1 MGTSHITGADVAAMP
16 FDHALKCG
24 LEQGI
29 AAGSHISDVQHNVPY
44 GDIPGLIAAATDL
57 LGAAGVTPQ
66 DCLSVEAGNSV
77 AGIILLL
84 ALMRLPERLD
94 TLLLVS
100 NAIANLIGGLSKLG
114 LGLLQLFGV
123 LLLVGVVLLALAFL
137 AGGLVRLARALLRS
151 KAATPPSPR

>member
-1 MGTSHITGADVAAMP
+1 MSRAP
-16 FDHALKCG
+16 KRQALLRPG
-24 LEQGI
+24 NRRPILRQGGKRKRPP
-29 AAGSHISDVQHNVPY
+29 ARVRQVGEA
-44 GDIPGLIAAATDL
+44 L
-57 LGAAGVTPQ
+57 LLLAAGV
-66 DCLSVEAGNSV
+66 G
-77 AGIILLL
+77 LLL

-100 NAIANLIGGLSKLG
+100 NAIANLIGGLSKLA

-137 AGGLVRLARALLRS
+137 AGGLVRLARALLHS

>member
-1 MGTSHITGADVAAMP
+1 
-16 FDHALKCG
+16 
-24 LEQGI
+24 
-29 AAGSHISDVQHNVPY
+29 
-44 GDIPGLIAAATDL
+44 L
-57 LGAAGVTPQ
+57 LLAAGV
-66 DCLSVEAGNSV
+66 A
-77 AGIILLL
+77 LLL

-137 AGGLVRLARALLRS
+137 AGGLVRLARALLRPKTIAPS
-151 KAATPPSPR
+151 SPR